1 MNYIL
6 DREGYE
12 DLANAIIIRAALDY
26 RLAYKKYRKGDDR
39 AYCRIKEIEKFFNS
53 KWADA
58 LTMSKAKE
66 ILWRLQKEQEE
77 KTNKQKKTVKISK
90 RENYDVKD

>member
-26 RLAYKKYRKGDDR
+26 RLAYKKYRKGNDR

-58 LTMSKAKE
+58 LSYGKAKE
-66 ILWRLQKEQEE
+66 IFRRLQKEQEE
-77 KTNKQKKTVKISK
+77 KAKKTPK
-90 RENYDVKD
+90 RTAKLK